1 MRKQAE
7 EKVGHS
13 EEKLVQA
20 AQALLKSGMAP
31 EKVASTCGL
40 PPEEVLRLA
49 E

>member
-1 MRKQAE
+1 MQAKEKIRQEAAMRKQAE

-31 EKVASTCGL
+31 EKVAST
-40 PPEEVLRLA
+40 
-49 E
+49 